1 MKDYISLAKQLLI
14 TIWSK
19 LKLYLVIP
27 PLIVF
32 IIFLLI
38 LALCNLFGLRE
49 LGLRWMKGQVP
60 EYEQKE
66 LSKKLTEI
74 VNHFAF
80 IFYILILSYYVFV
93 N

>member
-1 MKDYISLAKQLLI
+1 MKDYISLAKQVLI

-32 IIFLLI
+32 VVFLFI

-49 LGLRWMKGQVP
+49 LALRWMKGEIL
-60 EYEQKE
+60 EYEQTE
-66 LSKKLTEI
+66 LSKKLIEI

-80 IFYILILSYYVFV
+80 IFYILLLSYYVFV

>member
-32 IIFLLI
+32 VVVLFLLGI
-38 LALCNLFGLRE
+38 FNLFGLRE

-60 EYEQKE
+60 EYEQRE

-80 IFYILILSYYVFV
+80 IFYILLLSYYVFV